1 MKNSEC
7 HGKARTAFHHT
18 LFLICVFL
26 GFVSLN
32 ATRPATADEGDTAAA
47 WNAPSTDSNEN
58 HPYTA
63 YRLFG
68 GQSKNTNALSDSSLA
83 GKVVLL
89 DFYSDYCGPCR
100 SMMPVVDRLRA
111 RGYAIRKINTSRE
124 VALAQKM
131 HVNQIPCFVVMVDGK
146 EYTRCVGTTSER
158 NLEQMIV
165 QASKQI
171 VPTERLVQ
179 NTDTCDVQKTAALE
193 NQRSAWRGREVNVTV
208 NEIVRR
214 PQIFPVTDQSMANL
228 RLATNSNAPN
238 VQSNV
243 ASQSNQQVNPPQFIP
258 ANVPAMQASM
268 NQAVASD
275 ASAFA
280 ANGTP
285 AQQATAP
292 NGMMANNA
300 EFPQQTIN
308 TPVPATSNPT
318 PATAS
323 NSVLVP
329 VPAPAVATPLQNSM
343 QAPASELHQKALA
356 SSVRINILG
365 EKTQDCGTGTII
377 DARSG
382 RALVLTCGH
391 LFRDYQAGSRITVDF
406 FGENGL
412 RSVEARYIGHDLE
425 SDLGL
430 LSVPVERPVIVTP
443 IAPKNYA
450 LTKGMAICTS
460 GCSHGADPTIQTG
473 SVTQIGRYL
482 GPANIEVSAV
492 PVQGRS
498 GGGLFTNDLHLIGV
512 CVAADAE
519 YQEGM
524 FTSVPAI
531 HEYLEK
537 MQLAQIACN
546 PRNESLSLITN
557 TAPTVAQAQNIAP
570 ESMAGTAEA
579 DDEAIMLL
587 TDLQMKNAPAQS
599 AAAQT
604 APMQAAQAPNFPT
617 ETASVSSF
625 PAPNFP
631 AQSAQVQA
639 TPAPAAPMQ
648 AAQTQAAPVQVAP
661 MQAIPAQPIPAQNVP
676 SEFPETQSVPA
687 RNVSQ
692 PADAPRVISIDGR
705 DITPDSTGAPSTA
718 ETYAAA
724 GQSSNAPSQS
734 LTGEPAPAWPPQ
746 WK

>member
-1 MKNSEC
+1 M
-7 HGKARTAFHHT
+7 
-18 LFLICVFL
+18 LFLICVSL

-47 WNAPSTDSNEN
+47 WNAPSADSNEN
-58 HPYTA
+58 QPYTA

-68 GQSKNTNALSDSSLA
+68 GQSKNTNATVDSSLA
-83 GKVVLL
+83 GQVVLL

-111 RGYAIRKINTSRE
+111 RGYTIRKINTSRE

-158 NLEQMIV
+158 TLEQMIV

-228 RLATNSNAPN
+228 RIATNSNAPN

-243 ASQSNQQVNPPQFIP
+243 ASQSNQQVNPPQFMP

-275 ASAFA
+275 ANAFA
-280 ANGTP
+280 ANGTQ

-292 NGMMANNA
+292 NASTA
-300 EFPQQTIN
+300 SSTDIPLQTIDMN
-308 TPVPATSNPT
+308 APVAANPAPAAVST
-318 PATAS
+318 PATATAS
-323 NSVLVP
+323 SPALAP
-329 VPAPAVATPLQNSM
+329 VPAPAFATPLQNSM

-391 LFRDYQAGSRITVDF
+391 LFRDYQPGSRITVDF

-524 FTSVPAI
+524 FTSIPAI

-587 TDLQMKNAPAQS
+587 TDLQMKNATAQG
-599 AAAQT
+599 AAVQT

-625 PAPNFP
+625 PAQNFP
-631 AQSAQVQA
+631 AQSVVQVQA
-639 TPAPAAPMQ
+639 TPAQAAPMQ
-648 AAQTQAAPVQVAP
+648 AAQAQAAPMQVAP
-661 MQAIPAQPIPAQNVP
+661 MQAIPAQQIPAQNVP

-705 DITPDSTGAPSTA
+705 DITPDSTGAPSTT